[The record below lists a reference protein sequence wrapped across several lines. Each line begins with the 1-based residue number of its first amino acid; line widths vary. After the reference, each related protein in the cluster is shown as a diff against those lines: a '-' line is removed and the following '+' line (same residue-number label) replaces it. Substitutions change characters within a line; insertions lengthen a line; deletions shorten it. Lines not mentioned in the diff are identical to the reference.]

1 MQLKF
6 EITVKDE
13 VDSDIGFKREKLV
26 NGDLK
31 LTQPKLLKKLFSVWE
46 VDESNNYSY
55 PSRQYIS
62 DKVMLDRLPVDRI
75 MYLTL
80 LGGLIYMLKTRP
92 DIGFAVS
99 NAATK
104 STSPDSVDWL
114 KLKTILY
121 YLFNTRSYGLVLEK
135 IEPGCQLVLDCSVD
149 ASYLTHRDS
158 HSHSGYTLKFGH
170 QGAFF
175 SRSVKQSTIA
185 TSSCHAENIAMMS
198 LIKNICFI
206 ERLSNEIGKPI
217 KLPL

>member
-1 MQLKF
+1 MNMQLKF

-13 VDSDIGFKREKLV
+13 VDSYIGIKREKLV

-46 VDESNNYSY
+46 VDESNKDSY

-92 DIGFAVS
+92 DIGFAVR

-114 KLKTILY
+114 ELKTILH
-121 YLFNTRSYGLVLEK
+121 YLFNKRSY
-135 IEPGCQLVLDCSVD
+135 D
-149 ASYLTHRDS
+149 
-158 HSHSGYTLKFGH
+158 
-170 QGAFF
+170 
-175 SRSVKQSTIA
+175 
-185 TSSCHAENIAMMS
+185 
-198 LIKNICFI
+198 
-206 ERLSNEIGKPI
+206 
-217 KLPL
+217 